1 MLTSS
6 HQINVN
12 GITVDVVRKK
22 IKNLHLAVYP
32 PDGRVRVAVPL
43 RIHDDAV
50 RMAVITRLSWIKDKQ
65 AKFQGQVRQSE
76 RDYISGESHYFMGQ
90 RYLLDVIVVNSKP
103 RVMIKNNT
111 TLEMHVLPT
120 MTREQREQLLYA
132 WYRTSLK
139 NILPAMIEK
148 WEGVIGESVKSWGIK
163 RMKTRWGTCNPTAR
177 RIWLNLELAKK
188 PLHCLE
194 YVVVHEIVHLLERT
208 HNDRFKGFMSSFMP
222 QWRHYRAELNALP
235 LAHETWE

>member
-1 MLTSS
+1 
-6 HQINVN
+6 
-12 GITVDVVRKK
+12 
-22 IKNLHLAVYP
+22 
-32 PDGRVRVAVPL
+32 
-43 RIHDDAV
+43 
-50 RMAVITRLSWIKDKQ
+50 
-65 AKFQGQVRQSE
+65 
-76 RDYISGESHYFMGQ
+76 
-90 RYLLDVIVVNSKP
+90 
-103 RVMIKNNT
+103 
-111 TLEMHVLPT
+111 
-120 MTREQREQLLYA
+120 
-132 WYRTSLK
+132 
-139 NILPAMIEK
+139 MIEK

-208 HNDRFKGFMSSFMP
+208 HNDRFKGFMTSFMP